1 MNQTESAVL
10 SAVTLDE
17 PWGLIESFA
26 TFKREH
32 PDDVNRGMDEVVS
45 RLREHGVHVSPRLI
59 REKAHRTGNFYK
71 IGRLMLLTPEHLEAL
86 IKSSQKA
93 TGQ

>member
-1 MNQTESAVL
+1 MACNFLQEFTKIAGGEMSELLTQSQAPEAW
-10 SAVTLDE
+10 S
-17 PWGLIESFA
+17 
-26 TFKREH
+26 
-32 PDDVNRGMDEVVS
+32 VS
-45 RLREHGVHVSPRLI
+45 LREHGVHVSPRLI